1 MSQNKPLFHFEIS
14 ERKLL
19 LRLFDMLG
27 VLLTLA
33 LVGVIFKFDYLQI
46 NSDHWTWVLVLLIY
60 LNLFASV
67 FELYDLQ
74 KAARFDSVVKNV
86 LITSSLTV
94 LFYMLTPYLT
104 PSLPANRLQIVFFYL
119 SITIALL
126 IWRFM
131 YISLISSPRF
141 YKRVLVVGDSFDIK
155 LIAEALQK
163 ADPNYVV
170 VGYINTD
177 YQLQMAFSTQNMLR
191 FDVEELQDAIKKYH
205 INEVVVASAY
215 QKGLMLSLYNEL
227 IALLEKGFPIRD
239 YTQVYEEITQR
250 IPVQNVDKDFYKY
263 FPFSRSNQN
272 KFYMLLFRFFD
283 ITVSIIGILGG
294 IILLPFILLG
304 NFLGNRGELIYRQE
318 RVGKN
323 GKIFDIVKLRTMTK
337 DAEADGPKYAQK
349 NDYRVTKFGKFL
361 RRSRIDEIPQ
371 FYNVLKGEMSLIGP
385 RPERPVFVRELSEL
399 IPFYETRHIIKPG
412 LTGWAQVMA
421 NYGDCH
427 DDALEKLQY
436 DLYYIK
442 HRGIFLDLSILL
454 KTLSTVIFFRGQ

>member
-1 MSQNKPLFHFEIS
+1 MSQKPLFHFEIS
-14 ERKLL
+14 ERKIL

-33 LVGVIFKFDYLQI
+33 VVGIVFKFDYFKI
-46 NSDHWTWVLVLLIY
+46 DADNWNWTLVFLVY
-60 LNLFASV
+60 LNLFGNI

-74 KAARFDSVVKNV
+74 KADRFDSVVKNV
-86 LITSSLTV
+86 LLTTSLTV
-94 LFYMLTPYLT
+94 LFYMLTPFFT
-104 PSLPANRLQIVFFYL
+104 PSLPENRLQILFFFL
-119 SITIALL
+119 SVAGSLL
-126 IWRFM
+126 IWRFL

-155 LIAEALQK
+155 LIAESLQK
-163 ADPNYVV
+163 SDPNYFI

-177 YQLQMAFSTQNMLR
+177 QGFKTEFERTDLLR
-191 FDVEELQDAIKKYH
+191 FEVEELQQAIKEQH

-215 QKGLMLSLYNEL
+215 QKGLMLSLYTQLSEL
-227 IALLEKGFPIRD
+227 LKKGFPIRD
-239 YTQVYEEITQR
+239 YTQVYEEVTRR
-250 IPVQNVDKDFYKY
+250 IPVQNVDKDFYRY

-272 KFYMLLFRFFD
+272 KFYIFVFRIFD
-283 ITVSIIGILGG
+283 IIVSVIGIIFG
-294 IILLPFILLG
+294 ILISPVILVG
-304 NFLGNRGELIYRQE
+304 NIFANRGKLFYKQE

-323 GKIFDIVKLRTMTK
+323 GRVFNIFKLRTMNK
-337 DAEADGPKYAQK
+337 DAEASGPQYAQRD
-349 NDYRVTKFGKFL
+349 DYRVTRFGRFL
-361 RRSRIDEIPQ
+361 RRSRLDEIPQ
-371 FYNVLKGEMSLIGP
+371 FYNVLKGDMSLIGP
-385 RPERPVFVRELSEL
+385 RPERPVFVKELSEL

-421 NYGDCH
+421 NYGDCY
-427 DDALEKLQY
+427 DDSLEKLQY

>member
-1 MSQNKPLFHFEIS
+1 MSPKPLFHFEIS
-14 ERKLL
+14 ERKIL
-19 LRLFDMLG
+19 LRLFDMVV

-33 LVGVIFKFDYLQI
+33 VVGIIFKFDYFNI
-46 NSDHWTWVLVLLIY
+46 NTNNWPWTLVFLVY
-60 LNLFASV
+60 LNLFASI

-74 KAARFDSVVKNV
+74 KADRFDSVLKNV
-86 LITSSLTV
+86 LLTTSLTV
-94 LFYMLTPYLT
+94 LFYMLTPFLT
-104 PSLPANRLQIVFFYL
+104 PSLPENRLQILFFFL
-119 SITIALL
+119 SVAGALL
-126 IWRFM
+126 VWRFL

-155 LIAEALQK
+155 LIAESLQK
-163 ADPNYVV
+163 SDPNYFV

-177 YQLQMAFSTQNMLR
+177 QRFKTELEREDLLR
-191 FDVEELQDAIKKYH
+191 FEVEELQDAIKENH

-215 QKGLMLSLYNEL
+215 QKGLMLNLYNQL
-227 IALLEKGFPIRD
+227 SDLLKKGFPIRD
-239 YTQVYEEITQR
+239 YTQVYEEITRR
-250 IPVQNVDKDFYKY
+250 IPVQNVDKDFYRY

-272 KFYMLLFRFFD
+272 KFYILVFRVFD
-283 ITVSIIGILGG
+283 ILISLTGLLCGILISPL
-294 IILLPFILLG
+294 IILG
-304 NFLGNRGELIYRQE
+304 NLTGNRGKLFYRQE

-323 GKIFDIVKLRTMTK
+323 GVVFNILKLRTMAK
-337 DAEADGPKYAQK
+337 DAEALGPQYAQK
-349 NDYRVTKFGKFL
+349 NDYRVTKFGRFL

-385 RPERPVFVRELSEL
+385 RPERPVFVKDLSKL
-399 IPFYETRHIIKPG
+399 IPFYDTRHIIKPG

-421 NYGDCH
+421 DYGDCYE
-427 DDALEKLQY
+427 DSLEKLQY